1 MSYLFN
7 NQQKLNDLVFAN
19 RNKNYGAY
27 AIRSAYGSTLLKSL
41 SCVIFGFVALMLGAY
56 YFSNKPSV
64 KLDVL
69 EPLQEI
75 IYTTPVDLQPKVE
88 PENKSDSQP
97 AKKDLGN
104 KSETNLL
111 NLVVTDSLISETHTT
126 TIENPVNIVSNNT
139 NSVGSTEAA
148 GGNNG
153 TNSEKDTSDGAAS
166 SVKSDFEVDTQPEF
180 EGGLAALRKF
190 VALRLK
196 YPEDA
201 IDRGIQG
208 TVCVKFVVD
217 ENGKVGNLSLEN
229 NIGFGLDEEA
239 KRVVAMIPNFKS
251 PAKSNGRPVK
261 VYFRLP
267 IKFKYR

>member
-88 PENKSDSQP
+88 PENKPDSQP

-104 KSETNLL
+104 KSET
-111 NLVVTDSLISETHTT
+111 
-126 TIENPVNIVSNNT
+126 
-139 NSVGSTEAA
+139 
-148 GGNNG
+148 
-153 TNSEKDTSDGAAS
+153 
-166 SVKSDFEVDTQPEF
+166 
-180 EGGLAALRKF
+180 
-190 VALRLK
+190 
-196 YPEDA
+196 
-201 IDRGIQG
+201 
-208 TVCVKFVVD
+208 
-217 ENGKVGNLSLEN
+217 KV
-229 NIGFGLDEEA
+229 
-239 KRVVAMIPNFKS
+239 
-251 PAKSNGRPVK
+251 
-261 VYFRLP
+261 
-267 IKFKYR
+267 